1 MPAARSARL
10 TPPHATASE
19 GCSSHLPAQGM
30 FAAPAVV
37 RSSCTRHRHGLL
49 GREGEGEG
57 AAPRWSMEAMARE
70 NWCSCSGLA
79 WK

>member
-1 MPAARSARL
+1 
-10 TPPHATASE
+10 
-19 GCSSHLPAQGM
+19 M